1 MADLRLIAE
10 SVAQHEKVMAALKRH
25 KVEAGMQ
32 SEGKSR
38 RNSST

>member
-1 MADLRLIAE
+1 MADPRLIAE
-10 SVAQHEKVMAALKRH
+10 SVAQHGKVMAALKRH
-25 KVEAGMQ
+25 EVEAGTQ

>member
-1 MADLRLIAE
+1 MADPRLIAE
-10 SVAQHEKVMAALKRH
+10 SRHEKVMAALKRH
-25 KVEAGMQ
+25 EVEAGTQ